1 MIHIVIIITAFL
13 EVLYVNHVLDLA
25 VESGNT
31 DETLISVWRTIV
43 IEWFTD
49 RNVFGILLSLAMT
62 VIFLPSLILCILIE
76 IIPKLSKLPKFI
88 WRLGYKKSSW
98 RK

>member
-13 EVLYVNHVLDLA
+13 GALNVNHVLDLA
-25 VESGNT
+25 VESGKT
-31 DETLISVWRTIV
+31 DETLINVWKTRVT
-43 IEWFTD
+43 EWFED
-49 RNVFGILLSLAMT
+49 RNIFGIFLSSAVM

-76 IIPKLSKLPKFI
+76 TVPKLSKLPKFI